1 MGDITPVLTID
12 YKSLIISIY
21 TVMIG
26 LKVAITSFEWF
37 MNKFGIET
45 KWMREKREKNDLL
58 IKTAQELELLQQKH
72 TIDIN
77 QSNEYLIKFIDEMR
91 DSVLKT
97 QNEIKLFSE
106 NRVNDR
112 KQSLQIQKELTES
125 IMSISRNENERTQ
138 QIEALMRGSKELLG
152 AEIDKRYRD
161 YISLDGIPE
170 SDVSEFDDIFI
181 AYKGLN
187 GNHSRDLKYN
197 YVKNHLKVI
206 PVEQRLMVNRE

>member
-1 MGDITPVLTID
+1 MGDITPVLIID
-12 YKSLIISIY
+12 YKSLIISIF
-21 TVMIG
+21 TVIIG
-26 LKVAITSFEWF
+26 LKAAITSFEWF

-58 IKTAQELELLQQKH
+58 IKTAQDLELLQQKH
-72 TIDIN
+72 RIDIN

-91 DSVLKT
+91 DYILKA
-97 QNEIKLFSE
+97 QNE
-106 NRVNDR
+106 
-112 KQSLQIQKELTES
+112 QKTLTES

>member
-1 MGDITPVLTID
+1 MGDITPVLIID
-12 YKSLIISIY
+12 YKSLIISIF
-21 TVMIG
+21 TVIIG
-26 LKVAITSFEWF
+26 LKAAITSFEWF

-58 IKTAQELELLQQKH
+58 IKTAQDLELLQQKH
-72 TIDIN
+72 RIDIN

-91 DSVLKT
+91 DYILKA
-97 QNEIKLFSE
+97 QNE
-106 NRVNDR
+106 
-112 KQSLQIQKELTES
+112 QKTLTES

-170 SDVSEFDDIFI
+170 SDVSEFDDIFT

-187 GNHSRDLKYN
+187 GNHSCDLKYN

-206 PVEQRLMVNRE
+206 PVEQRLMI